1 MLLIR
6 TLDKF
11 GDLEIMAPACY
22 QIANNTL
29 INDVIFLVKKKRE
42 KQSEYF
48 LKSYFLIEVATKDKD
63 IFFLRWQPNFLIERT
78 EGSRKL
84 K

>member
-1 MLLIR
+1 MIDLDPPVFFVLLIR

-29 INDVIFLVKKKRE
+29 MNDVIFLVKKKRE
-42 KQSEYF
+42 
-48 LKSYFLIEVATKDKD
+48 
-63 IFFLRWQPNFLIERT
+63 N
-78 EGSRKL
+78 
-84 K
+84 